1 MHDRREP
8 LRQLLRRH
16 PPADSNESE
25 HVRRMLELLDGGPD
39 PFDRSLFEPG
49 HFTASVFVINP
60 DRSKVLL
67 ILHSKFGFWLQ
78 PGGHIDPTDADVL
91 SAGLRELAEET
102 GLTRVHLCPTWAGLL
117 DVDVHDIPANPRKG
131 EPPHQHFDV
140 RFLLETDSEEIE
152 AASDA
157 DDAAWVPV
165 QRVPI
170 LATDESVRRAMRK
183 LTAGLGV

>member
-1 MHDRREP
+1 MLDRRAA
-8 LRQLLRRH
+8 LRQTLRRH
-16 PPADSNESE
+16 PPADSTEAE
-25 HVRRMLELLDGGPD
+25 HVRRMLELLDGKED
-39 PFDRSLFEPG
+39 PFDRSRFDPG
-49 HFTASVFVINP
+49 HFTASVFVLSP
-60 DRSKVLL
+60 DKTKILL

-78 PGGHIDPTDADVL
+78 PGGHVDPGDRDVL

-102 GLTRVHLCPTWAGLL
+102 GLTQVHVCPTWAGLL
-117 DVDVHDIPANPRKG
+117 DVDVHDIPANPRRD

-140 RFLLETDSEEIE
+140 RFLLEAGTDQLQ

-165 QRVPI
+165 ERVPI

-183 LTAGLGV
+183 LTAGLGM